1 MIIHMY
7 DDRGLDMIA
16 ASRKALIPIYRT
28 FSDWVL
34 DSDRERIA
42 KVLS

>member
-1 MIIHMY
+1 
-7 DDRGLDMIA
+7 LDMIA
-16 ASRKALIPIYRT
+16 ASRESLIPIYRT

-34 DSDRERIA
+34 DSDREQIA